1 MRHSIYHSIAA
12 AFFLLAGIQSCSFEG
27 PLEPDFHNSDEGIS
41 LTFTN
46 DPMLPYK
53 VTTKALDVAADPKD
67 EEEKRINNLHI
78 FFFTSG
84 GEYLTGGYLQG
95 YIDDNAPQTGG
106 YYAPGRQTTILKIS
120 KTDQNGNSLFDDTE
134 AASSA
139 IVYAVA
145 NVDASLFAE
154 KDEYGRPQIIADRAT
169 GGITPL
175 KALESVIF
183 TPAQGVSVGIPA
195 GGMPMAGYK
204 ELDLTAEG
212 GTDNTTA
219 GNRTILLKA
228 LMARVDVSIDLR
240 SETSEGR
247 LPAFQLMDWTV
258 RNMPMGCTI
267 GEPATGEYTGDFGT
281 NANGIEL
288 TEETVSFQRVIYNN
302 NEQSIDFSFYVFE
315 NMQEAE
321 WIKDEGEQWANSD
334 LAPGSEG
341 TENDL
346 YPKNEGEEGGFEEHH
361 KQRYKPYIADR
372 ANATSLELHGFYT
385 TYNDYTYEVSYTL
398 YLGANHT
405 DDFSLRRNY
414 QYINNIT
421 VKGIDARDDNSGE
434 YTLDARVNVDTEAN
448 NFYIS
453 ILRERNH
460 DAHFCVTPMDVYLFA
475 DESRNPRMTVSIDDP
490 DQEWIKME
498 LIKAADM
505 EKGTVSESG
514 FTAYA
519 GAGTGDHLATGTP
532 WTAGNGKRAFFTTS
546 LFKAETPLK
555 DEVEVTTTRDRVY
568 FYIDENLSDSEDR
581 TATVTLTYY
590 EGDSD
595 IPVEIREL
603 DITQVHLL
611 KVQVYDRKE
620 MYMHNETGD
629 LISSDAYSDLS
640 SREQNN
646 YTQVSVRD
654 ESKPYLDPETNP
666 ENSEYNNPGGII
678 YMEQYEEYL
687 DHYDPLDEYNTSQV
701 YTGLPWANTDFE
713 VAVEE
718 EDYCI
723 LDEVRDRAGMW
734 VNESYSNYWDGHSF
748 SGLIITFRLP
758 SSEKNLTLNGKPE
771 TAFGYCYNKNKR
783 KDDGTIYFGIV
794 KKFGTGLSS
803 WIEYDNVIDYDAKWF
818 LPGIRQMEDALYE
831 YYSMFPEFQD
841 NYYWSS
847 ATAREKYYHS
857 LDIAHINPMH
867 REVADRAR
875 ATKVDPQG
883 FYVESNENQENF
895 YPNGGNALRSQVL
908 RIRAFRIDL
917 KPYDY

>member
-1 MRHSIYHSIAA
+1 M
-12 AFFLLAGIQSCSFEG
+12 
-27 PLEPDFHNSDEGIS
+27 
-41 LTFTN
+41 
-46 DPMLPYK
+46 
-53 VTTKALDVAADPKD
+53 
-67 EEEKRINNLHI
+67 
-78 FFFTSG
+78 
-84 GEYLTGGYLQG
+84 
-95 YIDDNAPQTGG
+95 
-106 YYAPGRQTTILKIS
+106 
-120 KTDQNGNSLFDDTE
+120 
-134 AASSA
+134 
-139 IVYAVA
+139 
-145 NVDASLFAE
+145 
-154 KDEYGRPQIIADRAT
+154 
-169 GGITPL
+169 TPR
-175 KALESVIF
+175 KALESLIF
-183 TPAQGVSVGIPA
+183 NPSQGVSVGIPA
-195 GGMPMAGYK
+195 EGMPMAGYK
-204 ELDLTAEG
+204 EVDFNADG
-212 GTDNTTA
+212 GTDNDNS
-219 GNRTILLKA
+219 GERTILLKA

-258 RNMPMGCTI
+258 HNMPMGCTI
-267 GEPATGEYTGDFGT
+267 GERGSNEYTGDFGT
-281 NANGIEL
+281 DTENGKNGIEL

-315 NMQEAE
+315 NIQEAE

-385 TYNDYTYEVSYTL
+385 TYNDYTYEIRYTL

-405 DDFSLRRNY
+405 DDFTLRRNY

-421 VKGIDARDDNSGE
+421 IKGIDTRDDNSGE

-475 DESRNPRMTVSIDDP
+475 DENRNPRMTVSIDDP
-490 DQEWIKME
+490 DDPDDPDDQEWIKME

-514 FTAYA
+514 FTAYT

-546 LFKAETPLK
+546 LFKNETPLK

-568 FYIDENLSDSEDR
+568 FYIDENLSSEDR

-595 IPVEIREL
+595 IPVETRKL

-611 KVQVYDRKE
+611 KVQVYKTHKT
-620 MYMHNETGD
+620 MY
-629 LISSDAYSDLS
+629 
-640 SREQNN
+640 
-646 YTQVSVRD
+646 RD
-654 ESKPYLDPETNP
+654 ENGTLHDEQGQNRVPVPVREDPYA
-666 ENSEYNNPGGII
+666 EYEDDGALGGVI
-678 YMEQYEEYL
+678 YMEQFEEYL
-687 DHYDPLDEYNTSQV
+687 DHYDPLDNYNTEQI
-701 YTGLPWANTDFE
+701 YPGLKWATSNTPVDVKYRE
-713 VAVEE
+713 YCQL
-718 EDYCI
+718 DYRNYHNSNQI
-723 LDEVRDRAGMW
+723 YAGAYI
-734 VNESYSNYWDGHSF
+734 NICYDNYIDGHSYT
-748 SGLIITFRLP
+748 GYIINQTREGIIT
-758 SSEKNLTLNGKPE
+758 LNDE
-771 TAFGYCYNKNKR
+771 ILSAFQYCHNKNKR
-783 KDDGTIYFGIV
+783 NSDGVVPYSVEYHPSEYIKIPYQTIIYKG
-794 KKFGTGLSS
+794 
-803 WIEYDNVIDYDAKWF
+803 KWF
-818 LPGIRQMEDALYE
+818 LPGITQMEDALTT
-831 YYSMFPEFQD
+831 YYNMFPEFQG

-847 ATAREKYYHS
+847 SAAKEGRFFYEEDS
-857 LDIAHINPMH
+857 N
-867 REVADRAR
+867 RAR
-875 ATKVDPQG
+875 ATKIDPQG
-883 FYVESNENQENF
+883 FYVESDQKEANY
-895 YPNGGNALRSQVL
+895 YPHGGNAFRSQVL

>member
-12 AFFLLAGIQSCSFEG
+12 AFFLLAGLQSCSFEG
-27 PLEPDFHNSDEGIS
+27 PLEPDFHNSGDGIS

-78 FFFTSG
+78 FFFTSSG
-84 GEYLTGGYLQG
+84 KYLTGGYLQG
-95 YIDDNAPQTGG
+95 YIDDNAPETGG
-106 YYAPGRQTTILKIS
+106 YYAPGRQTTVLKIS
-120 KTDQNGNSLFDDTE
+120 KTDQNGGSLFENLDEDGK
-134 AASSA
+134 A

-145 NVDASLFAE
+145 NVDASLFNE
-154 KDEYGRPQIIADRAT
+154 KDEYGRPQIIADRVA
-169 GGITPL
+169 GGMTPR
-175 KALESVIF
+175 KALESLIF
-183 TPAQGVSVGIPA
+183 SPSQGVSVGIPA
-195 GGMPMAGYK
+195 EGMPMAGYK
-204 ELDLTAEG
+204 EVDFTADG
-212 GTDNTTA
+212 GTDNDNS
-219 GNRTILLKA
+219 GERTILLKA

-258 RNMPMGCTI
+258 HNMPMGSTI
-267 GEPATGEYTGDFGT
+267 GERGANEYTGDFGT
-281 NANGIEL
+281 DANGIEL

-302 NEQSIDFSFYVFE
+302 NEQSIDLSFYVFE
-315 NMQEAE
+315 NIQEAE

-385 TYNDYTYEVSYTL
+385 TYNDYTYEIRYTL

-405 DDFSLRRNY
+405 DDFTLRRNY

-421 VKGIDARDDNSGE
+421 IKGIDARDDNSGE

-475 DESRNPRMTVSIDDP
+475 DENRNPRMTVSIDDP
-490 DQEWIKME
+490 EDQKWIKME

-514 FTAYA
+514 FTAYT
-519 GAGTGDHLATGTP
+519 GSGTGDHLATGTP

-546 LFKAETPLK
+546 LFKDGTPLK
-555 DEVEVTTTRDRVY
+555 NKVEVTTTRDRVY

-595 IPVEIREL
+595 IPVETREL

-611 KVQVYDRKE
+611 KVQVYKTHKT
-620 MYMHNETGD
+620 MY
-629 LISSDAYSDLS
+629 
-640 SREQNN
+640 
-646 YTQVSVRD
+646 RD
-654 ESKPYLDPETNP
+654 ENGTLHDEQGQNRVPVPVREDPYA
-666 ENSEYNNPGGII
+666 EYEEDGALGGVI
-678 YMEQYEEYL
+678 YMEQFEEYL
-687 DHYDPLDEYNTSQV
+687 DHYDPLDNYNTEQI
-701 YTGLPWANTDFE
+701 YPGLKWATSNTPVDVEYRDFCQL
-713 VAVEE
+713 
-718 EDYCI
+718 DYWNYHNSNQI
-723 LDEVRDRAGMW
+723 YAGAYI
-734 VNESYSNYWDGHSF
+734 NNCYDNYIDGHSYT
-748 SGLIITFRLP
+748 GYIINQTGEGIIT
-758 SSEKNLTLNGKPE
+758 LNDE
-771 TAFGYCYNKNKR
+771 ILSAFQYCHNKNKR
-783 KDDGTIYFGIV
+783 NSDGEVPYSVETI
-794 KKFGTGLSS
+794 S
-803 WIEYDNVIDYDAKWF
+803 WIYDTIIYKGKWF
-818 LPGIRQMEDALYE
+818 LPGITQMEDALTT
-831 YYSMFPEFQD
+831 YYNMFPEFQG

-847 ATAREKYYHS
+847 SAAKQDAWIGYEEDS
-857 LDIAHINPMH
+857 
-867 REVADRAR
+867 DRAR
-875 ATKVDPQG
+875 ATKIDSEG
-883 FYVESNENQENF
+883 FYVESDQKTENC
-895 YPNGGNALRSQVL
+895 YPNGGNAPRSQVL

>member
-12 AFFLLAGIQSCSFEG
+12 VFFLLAGLQSCSFER
-27 PLEPDFHNSDEGIS
+27 PLKPDFHNSDEGIS

-78 FFFTSG
+78 FFFTQN
-84 GEYLTGGYLQG
+84 GEYLIGGYLQG
-95 YIDDNAPQTGG
+95 YTDDNAPQTGG
-106 YYAPGRQTTILKIS
+106 YYAPGRQTTVLKIS
-120 KTDQNGNSLFDDTE
+120 NGKSLFDNLDE
-134 AASSA
+134 DGKA

-145 NVDASLFAE
+145 NVDASLFNE
-154 KDEYGRPQIIADRAT
+154 KDEYGRPKIIADRVA
-169 GGITPL
+169 GGMTPR
-175 KALESVIF
+175 KALESLIF
-183 TPAQGVSVGIPA
+183 NPSQGVSVGIPA
-195 GGMPMAGYK
+195 EGMPMAGYK

-258 RNMPMGCTI
+258 HNMPMGSTI
-267 GEPATGEYTGDFGT
+267 GERGANEYTGDFGT
-281 NANGIEL
+281 DTKNGENGIEL

-315 NMQEAE
+315 NIQEAE

-372 ANATSLELHGFYT
+372 TNATSLELHGFYT
-385 TYNDYTYEVSYTL
+385 TYNDYTYEIRYTL

-405 DDFSLRRNY
+405 DDFTLRRNY

-421 VKGIDARDDNSGE
+421 IKGIDTRDDNSGE

-490 DQEWIKME
+490 KEQKWIKME

-514 FTAYA
+514 FTAYT

-546 LFKAETPLK
+546 LFQAGTPLK
-555 DEVEVTTTRDRVY
+555 DEVVVTTTRDRVY

-595 IPVEIREL
+595 IPVETREL

-611 KVQVYDRKE
+611 KVQVYLPKNV
-620 MYMHNETGD
+620 YVHNQTGEE
-629 LISSDAYSDLS
+629 ISEDEYNDIPWWSGEGD
-640 SREQNN
+640 N
-646 YTQVSVRD
+646 YTKVSVID
-654 ESKPYLDPETNP
+654 ESSPYNGD
-666 ENSEYNNPGGII
+666 GGVI
-678 YMEQYEEYL
+678 YMEQFEEYL
-687 DHYDPLDEYNTSQV
+687 DHYDPLDD
-701 YTGLPWANTDFE
+701 YTGEALIYDGLTWIGESNSNYYVNHEIPQLRMIENDNNDESAGDWIIKDPTE
-713 VAVEE
+713 VYYEGLISTGFLIYLADQGNINLNERPRSAVE
-718 EDYCI
+718 YC
-723 LDEVRDRAGMW
+723 
-734 VNESYSNYWDGHSF
+734 F
-748 SGLIITFRLP
+748 
-758 SSEKNLTLNGKPE
+758 
-771 TAFGYCYNKNKR
+771 NKNKR
-783 KDDGTIYFGIV
+783 N
-794 KKFGTGLSS
+794 
-803 WIEYDNVIDYDAKWF
+803 DNGEVEIDYHPVRGYLGTYQGFGYNRSKWF
-818 LPGIRQMEDALYE
+818 LPGIRQMESSLYT
-831 YYSMFPEFQD
+831 YYNMFPEFQG
-841 NYYWSS
+841 NFYWSCAAGKAGS
-847 ATAREKYYHS
+847 V
-857 LDIAHINPMH
+857 INNQN
-867 REVADRAR
+867 ANTAR
-875 ATKVDPQG
+875 ATMINSSG
-883 FYVESNENQENF
+883 HYVESA
-895 YPNGGNALRSQVL
+895 NGAPGDKLRTDVV
-908 RIRAFRIDL
+908 RIRAFRIDRNS
-917 KPYDY
+917 YEY

>member
-12 AFFLLAGIQSCSFEG
+12 VFFLLAGLQSCSFEG

-258 RNMPMGCTI
+258 RNMPMGSTI
-267 GEPATGEYTGDFGT
+267 GERGANEYTGDFGT
-281 NANGIEL
+281 DAENGKNGIEL

-315 NMQEAE
+315 NIQEAE

-385 TYNDYTYEVSYTL
+385 TYNDYTYEIRYTL

-405 DDFSLRRNY
+405 DDFTLRRNY

-421 VKGIDARDDNSGE
+421 IKGIDTRDDNSGE

-490 DQEWIKME
+490 KDQKWIKME

-514 FTAYA
+514 FTAYT

-546 LFKAETPLK
+546 LFKDETPLK

-595 IPVEIREL
+595 IPVETREL

-611 KVQVYDRKE
+611 KVQVYKTHKT
-620 MYMHNETGD
+620 MY
-629 LISSDAYSDLS
+629 
-640 SREQNN
+640 
-646 YTQVSVRD
+646 RD
-654 ESKPYLDPETNP
+654 ENGTLHDEQGQNRVPVPVREDPYA
-666 ENSEYNNPGGII
+666 EYEKDGALGGVI
-678 YMEQYEEYL
+678 YMEQFEEYL
-687 DHYDPLDEYNTSQV
+687 DHYDPLDNYNTEQI
-701 YTGLPWANTDFE
+701 YPGLKWATSNTPVDVEYRDFCQL
-713 VAVEE
+713 
-718 EDYCI
+718 DYWNYHNSNQI
-723 LDEVRDRAGMW
+723 YAGAW
-734 VNESYSNYWDGHSF
+734 IDNCYDNYIDGHSYT
-748 SGLIITFRLP
+748 GYIINQTGEGIIT
-758 SSEKNLTLNGKPE
+758 LNDE
-771 TAFGYCYNKNKR
+771 ILSAFQYCHNKNKR
-783 KDDGTIYFGIV
+783 NSDGEVPYSVETI
-794 KKFGTGLSS
+794 S
-803 WIEYDNVIDYDAKWF
+803 WIYDTIIYKGKWF
-818 LPGIRQMEDALYE
+818 LPGITQMEDALTT
-831 YYSMFPEFQD
+831 YYNMFPEFQG

-847 ATAREKYYHS
+847 SAAKQDAWLIGYEEDS
-857 LDIAHINPMH
+857 
-867 REVADRAR
+867 DRAR
-875 ATKVDPQG
+875 ATKIDSEG
-883 FYVESNENQENF
+883 FYVESDQKTDNY
-895 YPNGGNALRSQVL
+895 YPNGGNAPRSQVL

>member
-12 AFFLLAGIQSCSFEG
+12 VFFLLAGLQSCSFEG

-78 FFFTSG
+78 FFFTPS

-106 YYAPGRQTTILKIS
+106 YYAPGRQTTVLKIS
-120 KTDQNGNSLFDDTE
+120 KTDQGGESLFDNLGDGK
-134 AASSA
+134 A

-145 NVDASLFAE
+145 NVDASLFNE
-154 KDEYGRPQIIADRAT
+154 KDEYGRPKIIADRVA
-169 GGITPL
+169 GGMTPR
-175 KALESVIF
+175 KALESLIF
-183 TPAQGVSVGIPA
+183 NPSHGVSVGIPA
-195 GGMPMAGYK
+195 EGMPMAGYK
-204 ELDLTAEG
+204 EVDFNADG
-212 GTDNTTA
+212 GTDNDNS
-219 GNRTILLKA
+219 GERTILLKA

-258 RNMPMGCTI
+258 HNMPMGSTI
-267 GEPATGEYTGDFGT
+267 GERGANEYTGDFGT
-281 NANGIEL
+281 DTENGENGIEL

-315 NMQEAE
+315 NIQEAE

-385 TYNDYTYEVSYTL
+385 TYNDYTYEIRYTL

-405 DDFSLRRNY
+405 DDFTLRRNY

-421 VKGIDARDDNSGE
+421 IKGIDARDDNSGE

-490 DQEWIKME
+490 YQEWIKME

-514 FTAYA
+514 FTAYT

-546 LFKAETPLK
+546 LFENETPLK
-555 DEVEVTTTRDRVY
+555 DEVGVTTTRDRVY

-595 IPVEIREL
+595 IPVETRTL

-611 KVQVYDRKE
+611 KVQVYGRPD
-620 MYMHNETGD
+620 NEN
-629 LISSDAYSDLS
+629 
-640 SREQNN
+640 R
-646 YTQVSVRD
+646 RD
-654 ESKPYLDPETNP
+654 ESNPYPEYG
-666 ENSEYNNPGGII
+666 EYNKTGGII
-678 YMEQYEEYL
+678 YMEQFEEYL
-687 DHYDPLDEYNTSQV
+687 DHYDPLDEYQTTQM
-701 YTGLPWANTDFE
+701 YEGLPWA
-713 VAVEE
+713 
-718 EDYCI
+718 EDNFGIDVGSDLIGTKYCCY
-723 LDEVRDRAGMW
+723 DEINGRAGDWIEDPGQNYIDGMPYTGLLMNHSDFSPYFY
-734 VNESYSNYWDGHSF
+734 NERDM
-748 SGLIITFRLP
+748 
-758 SSEKNLTLNGKPE
+758 TLNDYAR

-783 KDDGTIYFGIV
+783 DENNEIPFDIENLRSSNWLNPARYKTIINQG
-794 KKFGTGLSS
+794 
-803 WIEYDNVIDYDAKWF
+803 KWF
-818 LPGIRQMEDALYE
+818 LPGIRQMEDALYT
-831 YYSMFPEFQD
+831 YYGMFPEFKD
-841 NYYWSS
+841 NFYWSS
-847 ATAREKYYHS
+847 SASKTNDPS
-857 LDIAHINPMH
+857 
-867 REVADRAR
+867 RAR
-875 ATKVDPQG
+875 ATKVNSDG
-883 FYVESNENQENF
+883 DYVTSGDYDYYED
-895 YPNGGNALRSQVL
+895 GGGHALRSERL

-917 KPYDY
+917 KKCDY

>member
-12 AFFLLAGIQSCSFEG
+12 VFFLLAGLQSCSFEG

-78 FFFTSG
+78 FFFAQD

-95 YIDDNAPQTGG
+95 YIDDNAPETGG
-106 YYAPGRQTTILKIS
+106 YYAPGRQTTVLKIS
-120 KTDQNGNSLFDDTE
+120 KTDQNGGSLFENLDEDGK
-134 AASSA
+134 A

-145 NVDASLFAE
+145 NVDASLFNE
-154 KDEYGRPQIIADRAT
+154 KDEYGRPKIIADRVA
-169 GGITPL
+169 GGITPR
-175 KALESVIF
+175 KALESLIF
-183 TPAQGVSVGIPA
+183 NPSQGVSVGIPA
-195 GGMPMAGYK
+195 EGMPMAGYK
-204 ELDLTAEG
+204 EVDFNADG
-212 GTDNTTA
+212 GTDNDNS
-219 GNRTILLKA
+219 GERTILLKA

-258 RNMPMGCTI
+258 HNMPMGSTI
-267 GEPATGEYTGDFGT
+267 GERGANEYTGDFGT
-281 NANGIEL
+281 DANGIEL

-315 NMQEAE
+315 NIQEAE
-321 WIKDEGEQWANSD
+321 WIKDEGEQWANSSMSD
-334 LAPGSEG
+334 GDSG
-341 TENDL
+341 DRSDL
-346 YPKNEGEEGGFEEHH
+346 YPKNGENEEGGFEEHH

-385 TYNDYTYEVSYTL
+385 TYNDYTYEIRYTL

-405 DDFSLRRNY
+405 DDFTLRRNY

-421 VKGIDARDDNSGE
+421 IKGIDTRDDNSGE

-490 DQEWIKME
+490 EEQKWIKME

-505 EKGTVSESG
+505 EAGTVSESG
-514 FTAYA
+514 FTAYT
-519 GAGTGDHLATGTP
+519 GSGTGDHLATGTP

-546 LFKAETPLK
+546 LFKDGTPLK

-595 IPVEIREL
+595 IPVETREL

-611 KVQVYDRKE
+611 KVQVYKE
-620 MYMHNETGD
+620 HKTMY
-629 LISSDAYSDLS
+629 
-640 SREQNN
+640 
-646 YTQVSVRD
+646 RD
-654 ESKPYLDPETNP
+654 ENGTLHDEQGQNRVPVPVREDPYA
-666 ENSEYNNPGGII
+666 EYEDDGALGGVI
-678 YMEQYEEYL
+678 YMEQFEEYL
-687 DHYDPLDEYNTSQV
+687 DHYDPLDNYNTEQI
-701 YTGLPWANTDFE
+701 YPGLKWATSNTPVDVKYREFCQL
-713 VAVEE
+713 
-718 EDYCI
+718 DYWNYHNSNQI
-723 LDEVRDRAGMW
+723 YAGAYI
-734 VNESYSNYWDGHSF
+734 NICYDNYIDGHSYT
-748 SGLIITFRLP
+748 GYIINQTREGIIT
-758 SSEKNLTLNGKPE
+758 LNDE
-771 TAFGYCYNKNKR
+771 ILSAFQYCHNKNKR
-783 KDDGTIYFGIV
+783 NSDGEVPYSVERHRSEDIVFPYQTIIYKG
-794 KKFGTGLSS
+794 
-803 WIEYDNVIDYDAKWF
+803 KWF
-818 LPGIRQMEDALYE
+818 LPGITQMEDALTT
-831 YYSMFPEFQD
+831 YYNMFPEFQG

-847 ATAREKYYHS
+847 SAAKQGRFLYEEDSY
-857 LDIAHINPMH
+857 
-867 REVADRAR
+867 RAR
-875 ATKVDPQG
+875 ATKIDPQG
-883 FYVESNENQENF
+883 FYVESDQKEANY
-895 YPNGGNALRSQVL
+895 YPDGGNAPRSQVL

>member
-1 MRHSIYHSIAA
+1 MRHSIYHSITT
-12 AFFLLAGIQSCSFEG
+12 AFFLLAGLQSCSFEG

-267 GEPATGEYTGDFGT
+267 GERGANEYTGDFGT
-281 NANGIEL
+281 DANGIEL

-302 NEQSIDFSFYVFE
+302 NEQSIDLSFYVFE
-315 NMQEAE
+315 NIQEAE

-385 TYNDYTYEVSYTL
+385 TYNDYTYEIRYTL

-405 DDFSLRRNY
+405 DDFTLRRNH

-421 VKGIDARDDNSGE
+421 IKGIDTRDDNSGE

-490 DQEWIKME
+490 EEQKWIKME

-514 FTAYA
+514 FTAYT

-546 LFKAETPLK
+546 LFKDGTPLK

-595 IPVEIREL
+595 IPVETREL

-611 KVQVYDRKE
+611 KVQVYLPKNVYVHKD
-620 MYMHNETGD
+620 TGEEISEVEYND
-629 LISSDAYSDLS
+629 LPWWSEERD
-640 SREQNN
+640 N
-646 YTQVSVRD
+646 YTKVSVID
-654 ESKPYLDPETNP
+654 ESNPYNGD
-666 ENSEYNNPGGII
+666 GGVI
-678 YMEQYEEYL
+678 YMEQFEEYL
-687 DHYDPLDEYNTSQV
+687 DHYDPLDD
-701 YTGLPWANTDFE
+701 YTGEALLYDGLTWIGESNSNYYVNHEIPGLCEINPTILGNAGDWIIEDPSTVYYDGLICTGFLIYLANQGNTNLNGRPKS
-713 VAVEE
+713 AVE
-718 EDYCI
+718 YC
-723 LDEVRDRAGMW
+723 
-734 VNESYSNYWDGHSF
+734 F
-748 SGLIITFRLP
+748 
-758 SSEKNLTLNGKPE
+758 
-771 TAFGYCYNKNKR
+771 NKNKR
-783 KDDGTIYFGIV
+783 NEDGEVEMDYHKESYLGR
-794 KKFGTGLSS
+794 
-803 WIEYDNVIDYDAKWF
+803 EYECVAYNRSKWF
-818 LPGIRQMEDALYE
+818 LPGIRQMESSLYT
-831 YYSMFPEFQD
+831 YYNMFPEFQG
-841 NYYWSS
+841 NFYWSCAAGKAGS
-847 ATAREKYYHS
+847 GNNQSPTT
-857 LDIAHINPMH
+857 
-867 REVADRAR
+867 AR
-875 ATKVDPQG
+875 ATMINARGHYTESVDGSPG
-883 FYVESNENQENF
+883 SK
-895 YPNGGNALRSQVL
+895 LRTDVI

-917 KPYDY
+917 DSYEY

>member
-12 AFFLLAGIQSCSFEG
+12 VFFLLAGLQSCSFEG

-78 FFFTSG
+78 FFFTQD

-95 YIDDNAPQTGG
+95 YTDDNAPQTGG
-106 YYAPGRQTTILKIS
+106 YYAPGRQTTVLKIS

-169 GGITPL
+169 GDITPL

-288 TEETVSFQRVIYNN
+288 IEETVSFQRVIYNN

-315 NMQEAE
+315 NIQEAE
-321 WIKDEGEQWANSD
+321 WIKNEGEQWANSD

-385 TYNDYTYEVSYTL
+385 TYNDYTYEIRYTL

-405 DDFSLRRNY
+405 DDFTLRRSY

-421 VKGIDARDDNSGE
+421 IKGIDTRDDNSGE

-475 DESRNPRMTVSIDDP
+475 DESRNPRMTVSIDP
-490 DQEWIKME
+490 EDQEWIKME

-505 EKGTVSESG
+505 GKGTVSESG
-514 FTAYA
+514 FTAYT

-546 LFKAETPLK
+546 LFQAGTPLK

-568 FYIDENLSDSEDR
+568 FYIDENLSDSDR

-595 IPVEIREL
+595 IPVETRKL

-611 KVQVYDRKE
+611 KVQVYKTHKT
-620 MYMHNETGD
+620 MY
-629 LISSDAYSDLS
+629 
-640 SREQNN
+640 
-646 YTQVSVRD
+646 RD
-654 ESKPYLDPETNP
+654 ENGTLHDEQGQNRVPVPVREDPYA
-666 ENSEYNNPGGII
+666 EYEKDGALGGVI
-678 YMEQYEEYL
+678 YMEQFEEYL
-687 DHYDPLDEYNTSQV
+687 DHYDPLDNYNTEQI
-701 YTGLPWANTDFE
+701 YPGLKWATSNTPVDVKYGDFCQL
-713 VAVEE
+713 
-718 EDYCI
+718 DYWNYHNSNQI
-723 LDEVRDRAGMW
+723 YAGAYID
-734 VNESYSNYWDGHSF
+734 NCYDNYIDGHSYT
-748 SGLIITFRLP
+748 GYIINQTREGIIT
-758 SSEKNLTLNGKPE
+758 LNE
-771 TAFGYCYNKNKR
+771 EIQSAFQYCHNKNKR
-783 KDDGTIYFGIV
+783 NSDGEVPYSVERISLIYKTIIYKG
-794 KKFGTGLSS
+794 
-803 WIEYDNVIDYDAKWF
+803 KWF
-818 LPGIRQMEDALYE
+818 LPGITQMEDALTT
-831 YYSMFPEFQD
+831 YYNMFPEFQG

-847 ATAREKYYHS
+847 SAAKQSYLVILYEEDS
-857 LDIAHINPMH
+857 
-867 REVADRAR
+867 DRAR
-875 ATKVDPQG
+875 ATKIDPQG
-883 FYVESNENQENF
+883 FYVESDQNTDNY
-895 YPNGGNALRSQVL
+895 YPNGGNAPRSQVL

-917 KPYDY
+917 KKYDY

>member
-175 KALESVIF
+175 KALESAIF

-546 LFKAETPLK
+546 LFKDETPLK

-611 KVQVYDRKE
+611 KVQVYKTHKT
-620 MYMHNETGD
+620 MY
-629 LISSDAYSDLS
+629 
-640 SREQNN
+640 
-646 YTQVSVRD
+646 RD
-654 ESKPYLDPETNP
+654 ENGTLHDEQGQNRVPVPVREDPYA
-666 ENSEYNNPGGII
+666 EYEKDGALGGVI
-678 YMEQYEEYL
+678 YMEQFEEYL
-687 DHYDPLDEYNTSQV
+687 DHYDPLDNYNTEQI
-701 YTGLPWANTDFE
+701 YPGLKWATSNTPVDVEYRDFCQL
-713 VAVEE
+713 
-718 EDYCI
+718 DYWNYHNSNQI
-723 LDEVRDRAGMW
+723 YAGAW
-734 VNESYSNYWDGHSF
+734 IDNCYDNYIDGHSYT
-748 SGLIITFRLP
+748 GYIINQTGEGIIT
-758 SSEKNLTLNGKPE
+758 LNDE
-771 TAFGYCYNKNKR
+771 ILSAFQYCHNKNKR
-783 KDDGTIYFGIV
+783 NSDGEVPYSVETI
-794 KKFGTGLSS
+794 S
-803 WIEYDNVIDYDAKWF
+803 WIYDTIIYKGKWF
-818 LPGIRQMEDALYE
+818 LPGITQMEDALTT
-831 YYSMFPEFQD
+831 YYNMFPEFQG

-847 ATAREKYYHS
+847 SAAKQDAWLIGYEEDS
-857 LDIAHINPMH
+857 
-867 REVADRAR
+867 DRAR
-875 ATKVDPQG
+875 ATKIDSEG
-883 FYVESNENQENF
+883 FYVESDQKTDNY
-895 YPNGGNALRSQVL
+895 YPNGGNAPRSQVL

>member
-1 MRHSIYHSIAA
+1 MRHSIYHSITT
-12 AFFLLAGIQSCSFEG
+12 AFFLLAGLQSCSFEG

-53 VTTKALDVAADPKD
+53 VTTKALDVAADSKD

-78 FFFTSG
+78 FFFTQN

-95 YIDDNAPQTGG
+95 YTDDNAPQTGG
-106 YYAPGRQTTILKIS
+106 YYAPGRQTTVLKIS
-120 KTDQNGNSLFDDTE
+120 KTDQNGKSLFDNLDE
-134 AASSA
+134 DGKA

-145 NVDASLFAE
+145 NVDASLFNE
-154 KDEYGRPQIIADRAT
+154 KDEYGRPKIIADRVA
-169 GGITPL
+169 GGITPR
-175 KALESVIF
+175 KALESLIF
-183 TPAQGVSVGIPA
+183 NPSQGVSVGIPA
-195 GGMPMAGYK
+195 EGMPMAGYK
-204 ELDLTAEG
+204 EVDFNADG
-212 GTDNTTA
+212 GTDNDNS
-219 GNRTILLKA
+219 GERTILLKA

-258 RNMPMGCTI
+258 HNMPMGSTI
-267 GEPATGEYTGDFGT
+267 GERGANEYTGDFGT
-281 NANGIEL
+281 DANGIEL
-288 TEETVSFQRVIYNN
+288 TEKTVSFQRVIYNN

-315 NMQEAE
+315 NIQEAE

-385 TYNDYTYEVSYTL
+385 TYNDYTYEIRYTL

-405 DDFSLRRNY
+405 DDFTLRRNH

-421 VKGIDARDDNSGE
+421 IKGIDTRDDNSGE

-475 DESRNPRMTVSIDDP
+475 DENRNPRMTVSIDDP
-490 DQEWIKME
+490 EDQKWIKME

-514 FTAYA
+514 FTAYT
-519 GAGTGDHLATGTP
+519 GAGNGDHLATGTP

-546 LFKAETPLK
+546 LFKDGTPLK

-595 IPVEIREL
+595 IPVETREL

-611 KVQVYDRKE
+611 KVQVYKTHKT
-620 MYMHNETGD
+620 MY
-629 LISSDAYSDLS
+629 
-640 SREQNN
+640 
-646 YTQVSVRD
+646 RD
-654 ESKPYLDPETNP
+654 ENGTLHDEQGQNRVPVPVREDPYA
-666 ENSEYNNPGGII
+666 EYEKDGALGGVI
-678 YMEQYEEYL
+678 YMEQFEEYL
-687 DHYDPLDEYNTSQV
+687 DHYDPLDNYNTEQI
-701 YTGLPWANTDFE
+701 YPGLKWATSNTPVD
-713 VAVEE
+713 VE
-718 EDYCI
+718 
-723 LDEVRDRAGMW
+723 
-734 VNESYSNYWDGHSF
+734 YSEFCQLNYWNYHNSNQIYAGAYINNCYDNYIDGHSYT
-748 SGLIITFRLP
+748 GYIINQTREGIIT
-758 SSEKNLTLNGKPE
+758 LNDE
-771 TAFGYCYNKNKR
+771 ILSAFQYCHNKNKR
-783 KDDGTIYFGIV
+783 NSDGEVPYSVEYHRSEYIVFPYQTIIYKG
-794 KKFGTGLSS
+794 
-803 WIEYDNVIDYDAKWF
+803 KWF
-818 LPGIRQMEDALYE
+818 LPGITQMEDALTT
-831 YYSMFPEFQD
+831 YYNMFPEFQG

-847 ATAREKYYHS
+847 SAAKQSYLAIFYEEDS
-857 LDIAHINPMH
+857 
-867 REVADRAR
+867 DRAR
-875 ATKVDPQG
+875 ATKIDSQG
-883 FYVESNENQENF
+883 FYVESDQKTDNY
-895 YPNGGNALRSQVL
+895 YPNGGNAPRSQVL

>member
-421 VKGIDARDDNSGE
+421 VKGIDAR
-434 YTLDARVNVDTEAN
+434 R
-448 NFYIS
+448 
-453 ILRERNH
+453 
-460 DAHFCVTPMDVYLFA
+460 
-475 DESRNPRMTVSIDDP
+475 
-490 DQEWIKME
+490 
-498 LIKAADM
+498 
-505 EKGTVSESG
+505 
-514 FTAYA
+514 
-519 GAGTGDHLATGTP
+519 
-532 WTAGNGKRAFFTTS
+532 
-546 LFKAETPLK
+546 
-555 DEVEVTTTRDRVY
+555 
-568 FYIDENLSDSEDR
+568 
-581 TATVTLTYY
+581 
-590 EGDSD
+590 
-595 IPVEIREL
+595 
-603 DITQVHLL
+603 
-611 KVQVYDRKE
+611 
-620 MYMHNETGD
+620 
-629 LISSDAYSDLS
+629 
-640 SREQNN
+640 
-646 YTQVSVRD
+646 
-654 ESKPYLDPETNP
+654 
-666 ENSEYNNPGGII
+666 
-678 YMEQYEEYL
+678 
-687 DHYDPLDEYNTSQV
+687 
-701 YTGLPWANTDFE
+701 
-713 VAVEE
+713 
-718 EDYCI
+718 
-723 LDEVRDRAGMW
+723 
-734 VNESYSNYWDGHSF
+734 
-748 SGLIITFRLP
+748 
-758 SSEKNLTLNGKPE
+758 
-771 TAFGYCYNKNKR
+771 
-783 KDDGTIYFGIV
+783 IYFRC
-794 KKFGTGLSS
+794 
-803 WIEYDNVIDYDAKWF
+803 
-818 LPGIRQMEDALYE
+818 PRQRRYRG
-831 YYSMFPEFQD
+831 Q
-841 NYYWSS
+841 
-847 ATAREKYYHS
+847 
-857 LDIAHINPMH
+857 
-867 REVADRAR
+867 
-875 ATKVDPQG
+875 
-883 FYVESNENQENF
+883 
-895 YPNGGNALRSQVL
+895 
-908 RIRAFRIDL
+908 
-917 KPYDY
+917 

>member
-1 MRHSIYHSIAA
+1 
-12 AFFLLAGIQSCSFEG
+12 
-27 PLEPDFHNSDEGIS
+27 
-41 LTFTN
+41 
-46 DPMLPYK
+46 
-53 VTTKALDVAADPKD
+53 
-67 EEEKRINNLHI
+67 
-78 FFFTSG
+78 
-84 GEYLTGGYLQG
+84 
-95 YIDDNAPQTGG
+95 
-106 YYAPGRQTTILKIS
+106 
-120 KTDQNGNSLFDDTE
+120 
-134 AASSA
+134 
-139 IVYAVA
+139 
-145 NVDASLFAE
+145 
-154 KDEYGRPQIIADRAT
+154 
-169 GGITPL
+169 
-175 KALESVIF
+175 
-183 TPAQGVSVGIPA
+183 
-195 GGMPMAGYK
+195 MPMAGYK
-204 ELDLTAEG
+204 EVDFNADG
-212 GTDNTTA
+212 GTDNDNS
-219 GNRTILLKA
+219 GERTILLKA

-258 RNMPMGCTI
+258 HNMPMGSTI
-267 GEPATGEYTGDFGT
+267 GERGANEYTGDFGT
-281 NANGIEL
+281 DANGIEL

-315 NMQEAE
+315 NIQEAE

-385 TYNDYTYEVSYTL
+385 TYNDYTYEIRYTL

-405 DDFSLRRNY
+405 DDFTLRRNH

-421 VKGIDARDDNSGE
+421 IKGIDTRDDNSGE

-475 DESRNPRMTVSIDDP
+475 DENRNPRMTVSIDDP
-490 DQEWIKME
+490 EDQKWIKME

-514 FTAYA
+514 FTAYT
-519 GAGTGDHLATGTP
+519 GAGNGDHLATGTP

-546 LFKAETPLK
+546 LFKDGTPLK

-595 IPVEIREL
+595 IPVETREL

-611 KVQVYDRKE
+611 KVQVYKIHKT
-620 MYMHNETGD
+620 MY
-629 LISSDAYSDLS
+629 
-640 SREQNN
+640 
-646 YTQVSVRD
+646 RD
-654 ESKPYLDPETNP
+654 ENGTLHDEQGQNRVPVPVREDPYD
-666 ENSEYNNPGGII
+666 EYEEHGALGGVI
-678 YMEQYEEYL
+678 YMEQFEEYL
-687 DHYDPLDEYNTSQV
+687 DHYDPLDNYNTEQI
-701 YTGLPWANTDFE
+701 YPGLKWATSNTPVDVKFRE
-713 VAVEE
+713 FCQL
-718 EDYCI
+718 DYWNYHNSNQI
-723 LDEVRDRAGMW
+723 YAGAYI
-734 VNESYSNYWDGHSF
+734 NICYDNYIDGHSYT
-748 SGLIITFRLP
+748 GYIINKTGEGIIT
-758 SSEKNLTLNGKPE
+758 LNDE
-771 TAFGYCYNKNKR
+771 ILSAFQYCHNKNKR
-783 KDDGTIYFGIV
+783 NSDGEVPYSVEYHRSEYIVFQYQTIIYKG
-794 KKFGTGLSS
+794 
-803 WIEYDNVIDYDAKWF
+803 KWF
-818 LPGIRQMEDALYE
+818 LPGITQMEDALTT
-831 YYSMFPEFQD
+831 YYNMFPEFQG

-847 ATAREKYYHS
+847 SAAKQRSYLAYKEDS
-857 LDIAHINPMH
+857 
-867 REVADRAR
+867 DRAR
-875 ATKVDPQG
+875 ATKIDPQG
-883 FYVESNENQENF
+883 FYVESDQKTDNY
-895 YPNGGNALRSQVL
+895 YPDGGNAPRSQVL

>member
-12 AFFLLAGIQSCSFEG
+12 AFFLLAGLHSCSFEG
-27 PLEPDFHNSDEGIS
+27 PLEPDFHNSGDGIS

-78 FFFTSG
+78 FFFTSS
-84 GEYLTGGYLQG
+84 GEYLIGGYLQG
-95 YIDDNAPQTGG
+95 YIDDNAPETGG
-106 YYAPGRQTTILKIS
+106 YYAPGRQTTVLKIS
-120 KTDQNGNSLFDDTE
+120 KTDQNDESLFENLGEDGK
-134 AASSA
+134 A

-145 NVDASLFAE
+145 NVDASLFNE
-154 KDEYGRPQIIADRAT
+154 KDEYGRPQIIADRVA
-169 GGITPL
+169 GGITPR
-175 KALESVIF
+175 KALESLIF
-183 TPAQGVSVGIPA
+183 SPSQGVSVGIPA
-195 GGMPMAGYK
+195 EGMPMAGYK
-204 ELDLTAEG
+204 EVDFNADG
-212 GTDNTTA
+212 GTDNDNS
-219 GNRTILLKA
+219 GERTILLKA

-267 GEPATGEYTGDFGT
+267 GERGANEYTGDFGT
-281 NANGIEL
+281 DTENGENGIEL

-315 NMQEAE
+315 NIQEAE

-334 LAPGSEG
+334 LPNGESG
-341 TENDL
+341 DRSDL
-346 YPKNEGEEGGFEEHH
+346 YPQNGENEEGGFEEHH

-385 TYNDYTYEVSYTL
+385 TYNDYTYEIRYTL

-405 DDFSLRRNY
+405 DDFTLRRNY

-421 VKGIDARDDNSGE
+421 IKGIDARDDNSGE

-475 DESRNPRMTVSIDDP
+475 DESRNPRMTISIDDP
-490 DQEWIKME
+490 DDQEWIKME
-498 LIKAADM
+498 LIRAADM

-514 FTAYA
+514 FTPYT

-546 LFKAETPLK
+546 LFKDGTPLK

-595 IPVEIREL
+595 IPVETREL

-611 KVQVYDRKE
+611 KVQVYKTHKT
-620 MYMHNETGD
+620 MY
-629 LISSDAYSDLS
+629 
-640 SREQNN
+640 
-646 YTQVSVRD
+646 RD
-654 ESKPYLDPETNP
+654 ENGTLHDEQGQNRVPVPVREDPYA
-666 ENSEYNNPGGII
+666 EYEEDGALGGVI
-678 YMEQYEEYL
+678 YMEQFEEYL
-687 DHYDPLDEYNTSQV
+687 DHYDPLDNYNTEQI
-701 YTGLPWANTDFE
+701 YPGLKWATSNTPVD
-713 VAVEE
+713 VEYRE
-718 EDYCI
+718 FCQLDYWNYHNSNQI
-723 LDEVRDRAGMW
+723 YAGAYI
-734 VNESYSNYWDGHSF
+734 NNCYDNYIDGHSYT
-748 SGLIITFRLP
+748 GYIINQTGEGIIT
-758 SSEKNLTLNGKPE
+758 LNDE
-771 TAFGYCYNKNKR
+771 ILSAFQYCHNKNKR
-783 KDDGTIYFGIV
+783 NYDGEVPYSVETI
-794 KKFGTGLSS
+794 S
-803 WIEYDNVIDYDAKWF
+803 WIYDTIIYKGKWF
-818 LPGIRQMEDALYE
+818 LPGITQMEDALTT
-831 YYSMFPEFQD
+831 YYNMFPEFQG

-847 ATAREKYYHS
+847 SAAKQGWLFYEEDS
-857 LDIAHINPMH
+857 N
-867 REVADRAR
+867 RAR
-875 ATKVDPQG
+875 ATKIDPQG
-883 FYVESNENQENF
+883 FYVESDQKEANY

>member
-12 AFFLLAGIQSCSFEG
+12 VIFLLAGLQSCSFEG

-78 FFFTSG
+78 FFFAQDG
-84 GEYLTGGYLQG
+84 KYLTGGYLQG
-95 YIDDNAPQTGG
+95 YTDDNAPQTGG
-106 YYAPGRQTTILKIS
+106 YYAPGRQTTVLKIS
-120 KTDQNGNSLFDDTE
+120 KTDQDGESLFDNLGVDGK
-134 AASSA
+134 A

-145 NVDASLFAE
+145 NVDASLFNE
-154 KDEYGRPQIIADRAT
+154 KDEYGRPKIIADRVA
-169 GGITPL
+169 GGMTPR
-175 KALESVIF
+175 KALESLIF
-183 TPAQGVSVGIPA
+183 SPSQGVSVGIPA
-195 GGMPMAGYK
+195 EGMPMAGYK
-204 ELDLTAEG
+204 EVDFTADG
-212 GTDNTTA
+212 GTDNDNS
-219 GNRTILLKA
+219 GERTILLKA

-258 RNMPMGCTI
+258 HNMPMGSTI
-267 GEPATGEYTGDFGT
+267 GERGSNEYTGDFGT
-281 NANGIEL
+281 DANGIEL

-315 NMQEAE
+315 NIQEAE

-385 TYNDYTYEVSYTL
+385 TYNDYTYEIRYTL

-405 DDFSLRRNY
+405 DDFTLRRNY

-421 VKGIDARDDNSGE
+421 IKGIDSRDDNSGE

-490 DQEWIKME
+490 KDQKWIKIE

-514 FTAYA
+514 FTAYT

-546 LFKAETPLK
+546 LFKDETPLK

-595 IPVEIREL
+595 IPVETREL

-611 KVQVYDRKE
+611 KVQVYKTHKT
-620 MYMHNETGD
+620 MY
-629 LISSDAYSDLS
+629 
-640 SREQNN
+640 
-646 YTQVSVRD
+646 RD
-654 ESKPYLDPETNP
+654 ENGTLHDEQGQNRVPVPVREDPYA
-666 ENSEYNNPGGII
+666 EYEKDGALGGVI
-678 YMEQYEEYL
+678 YMEQFEEYL
-687 DHYDPLDEYNTSQV
+687 DHYDPLDNYNTEQI
-701 YTGLPWANTDFE
+701 YPGLKWATSNTPVDVEYRDFCQL
-713 VAVEE
+713 
-718 EDYCI
+718 DYWNYHNSNQI
-723 LDEVRDRAGMW
+723 YAGAW
-734 VNESYSNYWDGHSF
+734 IDNCYDNYIDGHSYT
-748 SGLIITFRLP
+748 GYIINQTGEGIIT
-758 SSEKNLTLNGKPE
+758 LNDE
-771 TAFGYCYNKNKR
+771 ILSAFQYCHNKNKR
-783 KDDGTIYFGIV
+783 NSDGEVPYSVETI
-794 KKFGTGLSS
+794 S
-803 WIEYDNVIDYDAKWF
+803 WIYDTIIYKGKWF
-818 LPGIRQMEDALYE
+818 LPGITQMEDALTT
-831 YYSMFPEFQD
+831 YYNMFPEFQG

-847 ATAREKYYHS
+847 SAAKQDAWLIGYEEDS
-857 LDIAHINPMH
+857 
-867 REVADRAR
+867 DRAR
-875 ATKVDPQG
+875 ATKIDSEG
-883 FYVESNENQENF
+883 FYVESDQKTDNY
-895 YPNGGNALRSQVL
+895 YPNGGNAPRSQVL

>member
-1 MRHSIYHSIAA
+1 MRHSIYHSITT
-12 AFFLLAGIQSCSFEG
+12 AFFLLAGLQSCSFEG

-53 VTTKALDVAADPKD
+53 VTTKALDVAADSKD

-78 FFFTSG
+78 FFFTQN

-95 YIDDNAPQTGG
+95 YTDDNAPQTGG
-106 YYAPGRQTTILKIS
+106 YYAPGRQTTVLKIS
-120 KTDQNGNSLFDDTE
+120 KTDQDGKSLFDNLDE
-134 AASSA
+134 DGKA

-145 NVDASLFAE
+145 NVDASLFNE
-154 KDEYGRPQIIADRAT
+154 KDEYGRPKIIADRVA
-169 GGITPL
+169 GGITPR
-175 KALESVIF
+175 KALESLIF
-183 TPAQGVSVGIPA
+183 NPSQGVSVGIPA
-195 GGMPMAGYK
+195 EGMPMAGYK
-204 ELDLTAEG
+204 EVDFTADG
-212 GTDNTTA
+212 GTDNDNS
-219 GNRTILLKA
+219 GERTILLKA

-258 RNMPMGCTI
+258 RNMPMGSTI
-267 GEPATGEYTGDFGT
+267 GERGANEYTGDFGT
-281 NANGIEL
+281 DANGIEL

-315 NMQEAE
+315 NIQEAE

-346 YPKNEGEEGGFEEHH
+346 YPKNEEEEGGFEEHH

-385 TYNDYTYEVSYTL
+385 TYNDYTYEIRYTL

-405 DDFSLRRNY
+405 DDFTLRRNH

-421 VKGIDARDDNSGE
+421 IKGIDTRDDNSGE

-490 DQEWIKME
+490 EEQKWIKME

-514 FTAYA
+514 FTAYT
-519 GAGTGDHLATGTP
+519 GSGTGDHLATGTP

-546 LFKAETPLK
+546 LFKDGTPLK
-555 DEVEVTTTRDRVY
+555 NKVEVTTTRDRVY

-595 IPVEIREL
+595 IPVETREL

-611 KVQVYDRKE
+611 KVQVYGRFK
-620 MYMHNETGD
+620 NEN
-629 LISSDAYSDLS
+629 
-640 SREQNN
+640 R
-646 YTQVSVRD
+646 RD
-654 ESKPYLDPETNP
+654 ESNPYPEYG
-666 ENSEYNNPGGII
+666 EYNKTGGII
-678 YMEQYEEYL
+678 YMEQFEEYL
-687 DHYDPLDEYNTSQV
+687 DHYDPLDEYQTSQI
-701 YTGLPWANTDFE
+701 YEGLPWADNFE
-713 VAVEE
+713 VDVHLGLFSKYCCYDEINKCAGAYI
-718 EDYCI
+718 EDPGQNYI
-723 LDEVRDRAGMW
+723 DGMPYTGFIMNHSDYSYHFSDEINM
-734 VNESYSNYWDGHSF
+734 
-748 SGLIITFRLP
+748 
-758 SSEKNLTLNGKPE
+758 TLNDYAR

-783 KDDGTIYFGIV
+783 DENNEIPFDIKDLKSSNVLNPTRYETIINQG
-794 KKFGTGLSS
+794 
-803 WIEYDNVIDYDAKWF
+803 KWF
-818 LPGIRQMEDALYE
+818 LPGIRQMEDALYT
-831 YYSMFPEFQD
+831 YYGMFPEFKD
-841 NYYWSS
+841 NFYWSS
-847 ATAREKYYHS
+847 SASKTNDPS
-857 LDIAHINPMH
+857 
-867 REVADRAR
+867 RAR
-875 ATKVDPQG
+875 ATKVNSDG
-883 FYVESNENQENF
+883 DYVTSGDYDYYED
-895 YPNGGNALRSQVL
+895 GGGHALRSERL

-917 KPYDY
+917 KKCDY

>member
-12 AFFLLAGIQSCSFEG
+12 VFFLLAGLQSCSFEG

-78 FFFTSG
+78 FFFAQDG
-84 GEYLTGGYLQG
+84 KYLTGGYLQG
-95 YIDDNAPQTGG
+95 YTDDNAPQTGG
-106 YYAPGRQTTILKIS
+106 YYAPGRQTTVLKIS
-120 KTDQNGNSLFDDTE
+120 NGKSLFDNLDE
-134 AASSA
+134 DGKA

-145 NVDASLFAE
+145 NVDASLFNE
-154 KDEYGRPQIIADRAT
+154 KDEYGRPKIIADRVA
-169 GGITPL
+169 GGMTPR
-175 KALESVIF
+175 KALESLIF
-183 TPAQGVSVGIPA
+183 NPSQGVSVGIPA
-195 GGMPMAGYK
+195 EGMPMAGYK
-204 ELDLTAEG
+204 EVDFNADG
-212 GTDNTTA
+212 GTDNDNS
-219 GNRTILLKA
+219 GERTILLKA

-258 RNMPMGCTI
+258 HNMPMGSTI
-267 GEPATGEYTGDFGT
+267 GERGANEYTGDFGT
-281 NANGIEL
+281 DANGIEL
-288 TEETVSFQRVIYNN
+288 TEDTVSFQRVIYNN

-315 NMQEAE
+315 NIQEAE

-385 TYNDYTYEVSYTL
+385 TYNDYTYEIRYTL

-405 DDFSLRRNY
+405 DDFTLRRNY

-421 VKGIDARDDNSGE
+421 IKGIDTRDDNSGE

-490 DQEWIKME
+490 KDQKWIKME

-514 FTAYA
+514 FTAYT

-546 LFKAETPLK
+546 LFKDETPLK

-595 IPVEIREL
+595 IPVETREL

-611 KVQVYDRKE
+611 KVQVYKTHKT
-620 MYMHNETGD
+620 MY
-629 LISSDAYSDLS
+629 
-640 SREQNN
+640 
-646 YTQVSVRD
+646 RD
-654 ESKPYLDPETNP
+654 ENGTLHDEQGQNRVPVPVREDPYA
-666 ENSEYNNPGGII
+666 EYEKDGALGGVI
-678 YMEQYEEYL
+678 YMEQFEEYL
-687 DHYDPLDEYNTSQV
+687 DHYDPLDNYNTEQI
-701 YTGLPWANTDFE
+701 YPGLKWATSNTSVGVDKY
-713 VAVEE
+713 
-718 EDYCI
+718 DYCQ
-723 LDEVRDRAGMW
+723 LDYLNYHNSNQIDAGAYI
-734 VNESYSNYWDGHSF
+734 NNCYDNYIDGHSYT
-748 SGLIITFRLP
+748 GYIINQTGEGIIT
-758 SSEKNLTLNGKPE
+758 LNDE
-771 TAFGYCYNKNKR
+771 ILSAFQYCHNKNKR
-783 KDDGTIYFGIV
+783 NSDGEVPYSVETI
-794 KKFGTGLSS
+794 S
-803 WIEYDNVIDYDAKWF
+803 WIYDTIIYKGKWF
-818 LPGIRQMEDALYE
+818 LPGIRQMEDALTT
-831 YYSMFPEFQD
+831 YYNMFPEFQG

-847 ATAREKYYHS
+847 SAAKQGYSIFEEEDS
-857 LDIAHINPMH
+857 
-867 REVADRAR
+867 DRAR
-875 ATKVDPQG
+875 ATKIDSEG
-883 FYVESNENQENF
+883 FYVESDQKTDNY
-895 YPNGGNALRSQVL
+895 YPNGGNAPRSQVL

>member
-12 AFFLLAGIQSCSFEG
+12 VFFLLAGLQSCSFEG

-78 FFFTSG
+78 FFFTSSG
-84 GEYLTGGYLQG
+84 KYLTGGYLQG
-95 YIDDNAPQTGG
+95 YIDDNAPETGG
-106 YYAPGRQTTILKIS
+106 YYAPGRQTTVLKIS
-120 KTDQNGNSLFDDTE
+120 KTDQNGGSLFENLDEDGK
-134 AASSA
+134 A

-145 NVDASLFAE
+145 NVDASLFNE
-154 KDEYGRPQIIADRAT
+154 KDEYGRPQIIADRVA
-169 GGITPL
+169 GGMTPR
-175 KALESVIF
+175 KALESLIF
-183 TPAQGVSVGIPA
+183 SPSQGVSVGIPA
-195 GGMPMAGYK
+195 EGMPMAGYK
-204 ELDLTAEG
+204 EVDFNADG
-212 GTDNTTA
+212 GTDNDNS
-219 GNRTILLKA
+219 GERTILLKA

-258 RNMPMGCTI
+258 HNMPMGSTI
-267 GEPATGEYTGDFGT
+267 GERGANEYTGDFGT
-281 NANGIEL
+281 DANGIEL

-315 NMQEAE
+315 NIQEAE
-321 WIKDEGEQWANSD
+321 WIKNEGEQWANSD

-385 TYNDYTYEVSYTL
+385 TYNDYTYEIRYTL

-405 DDFSLRRNY
+405 DDFTLRRNY

-421 VKGIDARDDNSGE
+421 IKGIDARDDNSGE

-475 DESRNPRMTVSIDDP
+475 DESRNPRMTVSIDDTY

-514 FTAYA
+514 FTAYT

-546 LFKAETPLK
+546 LFKGGTPLK
-555 DEVEVTTTRDRVY
+555 NKVEVTTTRDRVY

-595 IPVEIREL
+595 IPVETREL

-611 KVQVYDRKE
+611 KVQVYKE
-620 MYMHNETGD
+620 HKTMY
-629 LISSDAYSDLS
+629 
-640 SREQNN
+640 
-646 YTQVSVRD
+646 RD
-654 ESKPYLDPETNP
+654 ENGTLHDEQGQNRVPVPVREDPYEEYE
-666 ENSEYNNPGGII
+666 ENGALGGVI
-678 YMEQYEEYL
+678 YMEQFEEYL
-687 DHYDPLDEYNTSQV
+687 DHYDPLDNYNTEQI
-701 YTGLPWANTDFE
+701 YPGLKWATSNTRVGVEDRDFCQL
-713 VAVEE
+713 
-718 EDYCI
+718 DYRKYHNSNQI
-723 LDEVRDRAGMW
+723 DAGAYI
-734 VNESYSNYWDGHSF
+734 NNCYENYIDGHSYT
-748 SGLIITFRLP
+748 GYIINQTREGIIT
-758 SSEKNLTLNGKPE
+758 LNDE
-771 TAFGYCYNKNKR
+771 ILSAFQYCHNKNKR
-783 KDDGTIYFGIV
+783 NFDGEVPYSVETI
-794 KKFGTGLSS
+794 S
-803 WIEYDNVIDYDAKWF
+803 WIYDTIIYKGKWF
-818 LPGIRQMEDALYE
+818 LPGITQMEDALTT
-831 YYSMFPEFQD
+831 YYNMFPEFQG

-847 ATAREKYYHS
+847 SAAKQGWLFYEEDSY
-857 LDIAHINPMH
+857 
-867 REVADRAR
+867 RAR
-875 ATKVDPQG
+875 ATKIDSQG
-883 FYVESNENQENF
+883 FYVESDQKPDNY
-895 YPNGGNALRSQVL
+895 YPDGGNAPRSQVL

>member
-12 AFFLLAGIQSCSFEG
+12 VFFLLAGLQSCSFEG

-78 FFFTSG
+78 FFFTQD

-95 YIDDNAPQTGG
+95 YTDDNAPQTGG
-106 YYAPGRQTTILKIS
+106 YYAPGRQTTVLKIS

-169 GGITPL
+169 GDITPL

-315 NMQEAE
+315 NIQEAE

-385 TYNDYTYEVSYTL
+385 TYNDYTYEIRYTL

-595 IPVEIREL
+595 IPVEERTL

-611 KVQVYDRKE
+611 KVQVYKTHKT
-620 MYMHNETGD
+620 MY
-629 LISSDAYSDLS
+629 
-640 SREQNN
+640 
-646 YTQVSVRD
+646 RD
-654 ESKPYLDPETNP
+654 ENGTLHDEQGQNRVPVPVREDPYA
-666 ENSEYNNPGGII
+666 EYEKDGALGGVI
-678 YMEQYEEYL
+678 YMEQFEEYL
-687 DHYDPLDEYNTSQV
+687 DHYDPLDNYNTEQI
-701 YTGLPWANTDFE
+701 YPGLKWATSNTSVGVDKY
-713 VAVEE
+713 
-718 EDYCI
+718 DYRQ
-723 LDEVRDRAGMW
+723 LDYRSYHNSNEIYAGAW
-734 VNESYSNYWDGHSF
+734 IDNCYDNYIDGHSYT
-748 SGLIITFRLP
+748 GYIINQTGEGIIT
-758 SSEKNLTLNGKPE
+758 LNDE
-771 TAFGYCYNKNKR
+771 ILSAFQYCHNKNKR
-783 KDDGTIYFGIV
+783 NSDGEVPYSVETI
-794 KKFGTGLSS
+794 S
-803 WIEYDNVIDYDAKWF
+803 WIYDTIIYKGKWF
-818 LPGIRQMEDALYE
+818 LPGITQMEDALTT
-831 YYSMFPEFQD
+831 YYNMFPEFQG

-847 ATAREKYYHS
+847 SAAKQDAWIGYEEDS
-857 LDIAHINPMH
+857 
-867 REVADRAR
+867 DRAR
-875 ATKVDPQG
+875 ATKIDSEG
-883 FYVESNENQENF
+883 FYVESDQKTDNY
-895 YPNGGNALRSQVL
+895 YPNGGNAPRSQVL

>member
-12 AFFLLAGIQSCSFEG
+12 VFFLLAGLQSCSFEG

-78 FFFTSG
+78 FFFTQN

-95 YIDDNAPQTGG
+95 YIDDNAPETGG
-106 YYAPGRQTTILKIS
+106 YYAPGRQTTVLKIS
-120 KTDQNGNSLFDDTE
+120 KTDQNGGSLFENLDEDGK
-134 AASSA
+134 A

-145 NVDASLFAE
+145 NVDASLFNE
-154 KDEYGRPQIIADRAT
+154 KDEYGRPQIIADRVA
-169 GGITPL
+169 GGMTPR
-175 KALESVIF
+175 KALESLIF
-183 TPAQGVSVGIPA
+183 SPSQGVSVGIPA
-195 GGMPMAGYK
+195 EGMPMAGYK
-204 ELDLTAEG
+204 EVDFNADG
-212 GTDNTTA
+212 GTDNDNS
-219 GNRTILLKA
+219 GERTILLKA

-258 RNMPMGCTI
+258 HNMPMGSTI
-267 GEPATGEYTGDFGT
+267 GERGANEYTGDFGT
-281 NANGIEL
+281 DANGIEL

-315 NMQEAE
+315 NIQEAE
-321 WIKDEGEQWANSD
+321 WIKNEGEQWANSD

-385 TYNDYTYEVSYTL
+385 TYNDYTYEIRYTL

-405 DDFSLRRNY
+405 DDFTLRRNH

-421 VKGIDARDDNSGE
+421 IKGIDTRDDNSGE

-475 DESRNPRMTVSIDDP
+475 DESRNPRMTVSIDDTK

-514 FTAYA
+514 FTAYT

-546 LFKAETPLK
+546 LFKDETLK

-590 EGDSD
+590 EGNSD
-595 IPVEIREL
+595 IPVETRKL

-611 KVQVYDRKE
+611 KVQVYKTHKT
-620 MYMHNETGD
+620 MY
-629 LISSDAYSDLS
+629 
-640 SREQNN
+640 
-646 YTQVSVRD
+646 RD
-654 ESKPYLDPETNP
+654 ENGTLHDEQGQNRVPVPVREDPYA
-666 ENSEYNNPGGII
+666 EYEEDGALGGVI
-678 YMEQYEEYL
+678 YMEQFEEYL
-687 DHYDPLDEYNTSQV
+687 DHYDPLDNYNTEQI
-701 YTGLPWANTDFE
+701 YPGLKWATSNTTVGVKNREFCQL
-713 VAVEE
+713 
-718 EDYCI
+718 DYWNYHNSNQI
-723 LDEVRDRAGMW
+723 YAGAYI
-734 VNESYSNYWDGHSF
+734 NNCYDNYIDGHSYT
-748 SGLIITFRLP
+748 GYIINQTGEGIIT
-758 SSEKNLTLNGKPE
+758 LNDE
-771 TAFGYCYNKNKR
+771 ILSAFQYCHNKNKR
-783 KDDGTIYFGIV
+783 NSDGEVPYSVETI
-794 KKFGTGLSS
+794 S
-803 WIEYDNVIDYDAKWF
+803 WIYDTIIYKGKWF
-818 LPGIRQMEDALYE
+818 LPGITQMEDALTT
-831 YYSMFPEFQD
+831 YYNMFPEFQG

-847 ATAREKYYHS
+847 SAAKQDASWIGYEEDS
-857 LDIAHINPMH
+857 
-867 REVADRAR
+867 DRAR
-875 ATKVDPQG
+875 ATKIDPQG
-883 FYVESNENQENF
+883 FYVESDQKEANY
-895 YPNGGNALRSQVL
+895 YPNGGNAFRSQVL

>member
-546 LFKAETPLK
+546 LFKDETPLK

-595 IPVEIREL
+595 IPVETREL

-611 KVQVYDRKE
+611 KVQVYKTHKT
-620 MYMHNETGD
+620 MY
-629 LISSDAYSDLS
+629 
-640 SREQNN
+640 
-646 YTQVSVRD
+646 RD
-654 ESKPYLDPETNP
+654 ENGTLHDEQGQNRVPVPVREDPYA
-666 ENSEYNNPGGII
+666 EYEKDGALGGVI
-678 YMEQYEEYL
+678 YMEQFEEYL
-687 DHYDPLDEYNTSQV
+687 DHYDPLDNYNTEQI
-701 YTGLPWANTDFE
+701 YPGLKWATSNTPVDVEYRDFCQL
-713 VAVEE
+713 
-718 EDYCI
+718 DYWNYHNSNQI
-723 LDEVRDRAGMW
+723 YAGAW
-734 VNESYSNYWDGHSF
+734 IDNCYDNYIDGHSYT
-748 SGLIITFRLP
+748 GYIINQTGEGIIT
-758 SSEKNLTLNGKPE
+758 LNDE
-771 TAFGYCYNKNKR
+771 ILSAFQYCHNKNKR
-783 KDDGTIYFGIV
+783 NSDGEVPYSVETI
-794 KKFGTGLSS
+794 S
-803 WIEYDNVIDYDAKWF
+803 WIYDTIIYKGKWF
-818 LPGIRQMEDALYE
+818 LPGITQMEDALTT
-831 YYSMFPEFQD
+831 YYNMFPEFQG

-847 ATAREKYYHS
+847 SAAKQDAWLIGYEEDS
-857 LDIAHINPMH
+857 
-867 REVADRAR
+867 DRAR
-875 ATKVDPQG
+875 ATKIDSEG
-883 FYVESNENQENF
+883 FYVESDQKTDNY
-895 YPNGGNALRSQVL
+895 YPNGGNAPRSQVL

>member
-12 AFFLLAGIQSCSFEG
+12 VFFLLAGLQSCSFEG

-106 YYAPGRQTTILKIS
+106 YYAPGRQTTVLKIS
-120 KTDQNGNSLFDDTE
+120 KTDQGDESLFDNLGRDGK
-134 AASSA
+134 A

-145 NVDASLFAE
+145 NVDASLFNE
-154 KDEYGRPQIIADRAT
+154 KDEYGRPKIIADRVA
-169 GGITPL
+169 GGMTPR
-175 KALESVIF
+175 KALESLIF
-183 TPAQGVSVGIPA
+183 NPSQGVSVGIPA
-195 GGMPMAGYK
+195 EGMPMAGYK
-204 ELDLTAEG
+204 EVDFTADG
-212 GTDNTTA
+212 GTDNDNS
-219 GNRTILLKA
+219 GERTILLKA

-258 RNMPMGCTI
+258 HNMPMGSTI
-267 GEPATGEYTGDFGT
+267 GERGANEYTGDFGT

-288 TEETVSFQRVIYNN
+288 TEETVSYQRVIYNN

-315 NMQEAE
+315 NIQEAE

-385 TYNDYTYEVSYTL
+385 TYNDYTYEIRYTL

-405 DDFSLRRNY
+405 DDFTLRRNY

-421 VKGIDARDDNSGE
+421 IKGIDSRDDNSGE

-490 DQEWIKME
+490 KDQKWIKME

-514 FTAYA
+514 FTAYT

-546 LFKAETPLK
+546 MFKDETPLK

-595 IPVEIREL
+595 IPVETREL

-611 KVQVYDRKE
+611 KVQVYKTHKT
-620 MYMHNETGD
+620 MY
-629 LISSDAYSDLS
+629 
-640 SREQNN
+640 
-646 YTQVSVRD
+646 RD
-654 ESKPYLDPETNP
+654 ENGTLHDEQGQNRVPVPVREDPYA
-666 ENSEYNNPGGII
+666 EYEKDGALGGVI
-678 YMEQYEEYL
+678 YMEQFEEYL
-687 DHYDPLDEYNTSQV
+687 DHYDPLDNYNTEQI
-701 YTGLPWANTDFE
+701 YPGLKWATSNTPVDVEYRDFCQL
-713 VAVEE
+713 
-718 EDYCI
+718 DYWNYHNSNQI
-723 LDEVRDRAGMW
+723 YAGAW
-734 VNESYSNYWDGHSF
+734 IDNCYDNYIDGHSYT
-748 SGLIITFRLP
+748 GYIINQTGEGIIT
-758 SSEKNLTLNGKPE
+758 LNDE
-771 TAFGYCYNKNKR
+771 ILSAFQYCHNKNKR
-783 KDDGTIYFGIV
+783 NSDGEVPYSVETI
-794 KKFGTGLSS
+794 S
-803 WIEYDNVIDYDAKWF
+803 WIYDTIIYKGKWF
-818 LPGIRQMEDALYE
+818 LPGITQMEDALTT
-831 YYSMFPEFQD
+831 YYNMFPEFQG

-847 ATAREKYYHS
+847 SAAKQDAWLIGYEEDS
-857 LDIAHINPMH
+857 
-867 REVADRAR
+867 DRAR
-875 ATKVDPQG
+875 ATKIDSEG
-883 FYVESNENQENF
+883 FYVESDQKTDNY
-895 YPNGGNALRSQVL
+895 YPNGGNAPRSQVL